1 MFVTYIFNEETTTN
15 PVSVSD
21 IDTGTT
27 SIEVPN
33 LVAGFE
39 YTFNITAVNSNGPS
53 NILCGPVLHRVGES
67 ANMTFL

>member
-1 MFVTYIFNEETTTN
+1 MKKPQPILSQ
-15 PVSVSD
+15 SV
-21 IDTGTT
+21 IL
-27 SIEVPN
+27 ILVPHLLRFPN